1 MFYGNLSLFIH
12 KARNIFYGK
21 LYFRSQKKP
30 WAQSVAPR
38 LFHPLSRTSAN
49 MTQVTKNILLLVAS
63 TLVGFGMMWWI
74 YRDFNVDLLLGVFG
88 QRANYVW
95 IVLTLAVG
103 LLANVLRSFRWR
115 MLLRGAAIEVSVR
128 RAVELV
134 FISYLIN
141 SVTPRLGE
149 LTRSLLVRRGD
160 AQTSTRAL
168 GTVVVEKLADVA
180 CLVVLIGVAVTLRWR
195 ETVGLVQSLTEGLT
209 WVVPNYSFYTVIG
222 SLVCLLVGV
231 SFPLWPHI
239 RRFFQN
245 LWQGVSA
252 IARLRSP
259 LSFVSLSAGIWLC
272 NFLQL
277 YLLLP
282 CFEALADVCLADM
295 LHVFAA
301 ASVGVLL
308 PTPAGAGPWHF
319 AITKTLTGVYGALP
333 GVAKTFALVSHG
345 LKTALVMLLGVL
357 GYASYYRS
365 VWNSWKRRTAA
376 QGRA

>member
-12 KARNIFYGK
+12 GARYIFYRK
-21 LYFRSQKKP
+21 PYFRSQKKP
-30 WAQSVAPR
+30 RAQSVAPR
-38 LFHPLSRTSAN
+38 LFQPLSRTSAN

-222 SLVCLLVGV
+222 GAVCLLIGI

-245 LWQGVSA
+245 LWQGISA

-259 LSFVSLSAGIWLC
+259 LSFVGLSAGIWLC

-282 CFEALADVCLADM
+282 CFEALADVGLADM

-319 AITKTLTGVYGALP
+319 AITKTLTGVYGELP

-376 QGRA
+376 QGRS

>member
-1 MFYGNLSLFIH
+1 
-12 KARNIFYGK
+12 
-21 LYFRSQKKP
+21 
-30 WAQSVAPR
+30 
-38 LFHPLSRTSAN
+38 

-209 WVVPNYSFYTVIG
+209 WAVPNYSFYTVIG
-222 SLVCLLVGV
+222 GAVCLLIGIG
-231 SFPLWPHI
+231 FPLWPHI

-259 LSFVSLSAGIWLC
+259 LGFAGLSAGIWLC

-282 CFEALADVCLADM
+282 CFEALADVGLADM

-319 AITKTLTGVYGALP
+319 AITKTLTGVYGELP

-376 QGRA
+376 QGRS

>member
-12 KARNIFYGK
+12 GARYIFYRK
-21 LYFRSQKKP
+21 PYFGSQKKP
-30 WAQSVAPR
+30 RAQSVAPR
-38 LFHPLSRTSAN
+38 LFQPLSRTSAN

-222 SLVCLLVGV
+222 SLVCLLVGI

-245 LWQGVSA
+245 LWQGISA

-259 LSFVSLSAGIWLC
+259 LSFVGLSAGIWLC

-282 CFEALADVCLADM
+282 CFEALADVGLADM

>member
-1 MFYGNLSLFIH
+1 
-12 KARNIFYGK
+12 
-21 LYFRSQKKP
+21 
-30 WAQSVAPR
+30 
-38 LFHPLSRTSAN
+38 

-168 GTVVVEKLADVA
+168 GTVVVEKLADVV
-180 CLVVLIGVAVTLRWR
+180 CLVVLIGVAVTLRWQ

-209 WVVPNYSFYTVIG
+209 WAVPNYSFYTVIG
-222 SLVCLLVGV
+222 GAVCLLIGIG
-231 SFPLWPHI
+231 FPLWPHI

-259 LSFVSLSAGIWLC
+259 LGFAGLSAGIWLC

-282 CFEALADVCLADM
+282 CFEALADVGLADM

-319 AITKTLTGVYGALP
+319 AITKTLTGVYGELP

-376 QGRA
+376 QGQS